1 MLFTPEQIEKMKI
14 LAAEMRSLLNEA
26 LQIPALRK
34 AAGSLTPAKKSLF
47 ALITALRSLSN
58 DLHDGDLPGA
68 EAVQTGIEA
77 VRHLTPTA
85 AAQLSPDFVIARRD
99 WAVVGRGLSV
109 QCSQL
114 ADELEVAEPGKRE
127 PLLVRAGSLLWS
139 FVDASSVANSRY
151 RKSAGAD
158 DDLAKA
164 EGDYDRAVRA
174 AHKVNED
181 NLAAGVDRNPR
192 VTAESSVEVFRQAAR
207 LRQVRAK
214 HGILS

>member
-1 MLFTPEQIEKMKI
+1 MLNPEQLEKMKI
-14 LAAEMRSLLNEA
+14 LAAEMRDVLNEA
-26 LQIPALRK
+26 LAIPALRK
-34 AAGSLTPAKKSLF
+34 AAAALTPAKKSLF
-47 ALITALRSLSN
+47 AVIIALRGLST
-58 DLHDGDLPGA
+58 DLHDGNLPGA
-68 EAVQTGIEA
+68 ESVQTGIEA
-77 VRHLTPTA
+77 IRHLAPTA

-99 WAVVGRGLSV
+99 WAIVGRGLSV

-114 ADELEVAEPGKRE
+114 ADELEAAEPGKRD

-139 FVDASSVANSRY
+139 FVDGASVANSRY
-151 RKSAGAD
+151 RKSAD
-158 DDLAKA
+158 LDDLAKA

-192 VTAESSVEVFRQAAR
+192 VTAETTVEVLRQASK
-207 LRQVRAK
+207 LRQVRRR